1 MFVTTQK
8 KGAINRLLKLATKAS
23 SQGFLYDSQMK
34 GEAYWTVFFLWD
46 QTDSSYAQLLTIIW
60 EVTVK

>member
-46 QTDSSYAQLLTIIW
+46 
-60 EVTVK
+60 